1 MSSNHTIA
9 AIVPCHNEAQTV
21 GGVVEQLL
29 SAIPGIEVYVYDN
42 LSTDGTAQT
51 AREAGAIVRL
61 EDRKG
66 KGNVIRR
73 AFADIEADS
82 YLMVDGDGT
91 YDIAAAPLMV
101 KALLDG
107 PLDHVVGVRRQTTD
121 TAYRSGHAAGNR
133 AFNAIVG
140 WIFGV
145 RVSDMLSGYRVLS
158 RRFVK
163 SFPMLA
169 REFEVETEL
178 TVHAINLRVPQAEV
192 EVGFQDRPEGSES
205 KLRTYH
211 DGFKILG
218 LILRLARYERPLPFH
233 GFLSG
238 LLFALGLVL
247 GLPVVSEFLETG
259 KVPRFPTAIL
269 ASSVMIISVIVLL
282 MGIFL
287 EALRRVRDE
296 NTRLSYLRWPAA
308 AAGGAR

>member
-1 MSSNHTIA
+1 MSRHAIA

-21 GGVVEQLL
+21 GGVVEGLL
-29 SAIPGIEVYVYDN
+29 SAIPGITVYVYDN
-42 LSTDGTAQT
+42 LSTDGTAQV
-51 AREAGAIVRL
+51 AREAGAVVRV

-66 KGNVIRR
+66 KGNVLRR
-73 AFADIEADS
+73 AFADIDADTF
-82 YLMVDGDGT
+82 LMIDGDGT
-91 YDIAAAPLMV
+91 YDVEAAPLMV
-101 KALLDG
+101 KTLLDG
-107 PLDHVVGVRRQTTD
+107 PLDHVLGVRRETTA

-140 WIFGV
+140 RIFGV
-145 RVSDMLSGYRVLS
+145 QVSDMLSGYRVLS

-233 GFLSG
+233 GFLSSV
-238 LLFALGLVL
+238 LFVLGLVL
-247 GLPVVSEFLETG
+247 GLPVVSEFVATG
-259 KVPRFPTAIL
+259 QVPRFPTAIL

-296 NTRLSYLRWPAA
+296 NTRLSYLRWPAPD
-308 AAGGAR
+308 GQGR